1 MKNSLEV
8 FKGRFKQ
15 GEERI
20 SKLKTGHEAEEHK
33 EKRLKKSEQSLRDL
47 GTPSRS
53 YIHYG
58 TSRRKREKG
67 VKRIFKEIMVE
78 NTKFEERRESTHL
91 RSSMKSK

>member
-47 GTPSRS
+47 WNVSKQIN
-53 YIHYG
+53 IHIVG
-58 TSRRKREKG
+58 DPEGRRERGRENTSR
-67 VKRIFKEIMVE
+67 
-78 NTKFEERRESTHL
+78 NND
-91 RSSMKSK
+91 